1 MAGSIPETMKIIQTI
16 AVVAALGLSSGAGFA
31 DPEAPAT
38 TEAAAEKIA
47 YVADMTGVT

>member
-1 MAGSIPETMKIIQTI
+1 MKFIQTI
-16 AVVAALGLSSGAGFA
+16 AVVAALGLSSGAVLA

-38 TEAAAEKIA
+38 TEPATEKIE